1 MTNHVYD
8 KLKILALI
16 VLPALVTLWVSISTI
31 WGLPYT
37 EEIAGTLAAIDTFLG
52 ALLKISGDKYSPVR
66 ELTEDEINGSHVVLL
81 GDMNEEAK

>member
-1 MTNHVYD
+1 MSNKLYD
-8 KLKILALI
+8 WLKIIALI
-16 VLPALVTLWVSISTI
+16 VLPAMVTLWVSISTI

-66 ELTEDEINGSHVVLL
+66 ELTNDEAEGAHAVMV
-81 GDMNEEAK
+81 GDMDEEAK

>member
-8 KLKILALI
+8 KLKIIALI

-52 ALLKISGDKYSPVR
+52 ALLKISGDKYNPVR

-81 GDMNEEAK
+81 GDMDEEAK